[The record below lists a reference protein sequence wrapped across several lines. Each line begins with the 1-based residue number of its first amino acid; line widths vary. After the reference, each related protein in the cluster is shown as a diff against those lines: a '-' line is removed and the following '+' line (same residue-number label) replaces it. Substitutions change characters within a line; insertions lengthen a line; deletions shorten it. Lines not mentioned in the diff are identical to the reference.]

1 MYYGLCIFKHR
12 LTLLTSELCSN
23 YERYLINS
31 GQYFRMLGG
40 ASAPSVGCAIAHIV
54 VVSA

>member
-1 MYYGLCIFKHR
+1 MNYGLCVFKHR

-23 YERYLINS
+23 YERYLISS

-40 ASAPSVGCAIAHIV
+40 ASAPSVDSAIAYIV
-54 VVSA
+54 VASA